1 MDKQI
6 TCPELN
12 INLARLKNACWS
24 PRGNAA
30 PAFASNPPFT
40 CTLSPGAPN
49 GNAMAKLKFLLS
61 LPTDDNDFQQ
71 EQAAAAKET
80 AQRLDFQLDIVHA
93 DNDAIKQS
101 DQILKAIQ
109 AAPQNRPQGIL
120 FEPLGATSL
129 PQVARAASGA
139 GIAWVILNRFA
150 EYLPELRRAN
160 RAPAFC
166 VSSDH
171 LEIGR
176 IQGMQFAALLPQGGS
191 ILYIQGPSENSAA
204 KDRTIGMQETKPL
217 NIRVNMLK
225 AQWTE
230 DSAYKAV
237 LSWMRLPTSAK
248 QAVDLVAAQDDSM
261 AMGARKAMQER
272 PDAEGREKWLRL
284 PFTGCDGLVNS
295 GQKAVRSGTLT
306 ATVVVPPNTQPA
318 LEMLVA
324 ALEQGKSSLEQVLTV
339 PSSFPSLADLMR
351 QGAKRNR

>member
-1 MDKQI
+1 
-6 TCPELN
+6 
-12 INLARLKNACWS
+12 
-24 PRGNAA
+24 
-30 PAFASNPPFT
+30 
-40 CTLSPGAPN
+40 
-49 GNAMAKLKFLLS
+49 MAKLKFLLS
-61 LPTDDNDFQQ
+61 LPTDDNDYQQ

-80 AQRLDFQLDIVHA
+80 AKRLGFALDIVHA

-109 AAPQNRPQGIL
+109 SAQGDRPQGIL

-129 PQVARAASGA
+129 PQVARAAAAA
-139 GIAWVILNRFA
+139 GIGWVILNRFA
-150 EYLPELRRAN
+150 EYLPELRRTSS
-160 RAPAFC
+160 APAFA

-191 ILYIQGPSENSAA
+191 IIYIQGPSENSAA
-204 KDRTIGMQETKPL
+204 KDRTTGMQQTKPA
-217 NIRVNMLK
+217 NIRVNTLK
-225 AQWTE
+225 GQWTE
-230 DSAYKAV
+230 ESAYKAV

-248 QAVDLVAAQDDSM
+248 QAVDLVGAQDDSM
-261 AMGARKAMQER
+261 AMGARKAMQEGASGDLR
-272 PDAEGREKWLRL
+272 DKWLRV

-295 GQKAVRSGTLT
+295 GQKAVRSGTLA

-324 ALEQGKSSLEQVLTV
+324 ALEQGKNPLEQVLTV

-351 QGAKRNR
+351 QGRTTKNS